1 MNGRRLITILGKRYP
16 KSIAKKHEDFVG
28 LMAGNIP
35 QEVNRVLLCL
45 DYDEEVHEIA
55 KDYRPDLILTHHP
68 FIYGSRIT
76 VLKNDPLKK
85 ALYEKVI
92 KEGFCIYSMHT
103 NFDEAPN
110 GMNDALSNALGL
122 KDVYAPTNLPMMR
135 IGYLGKE
142 MGVEEFAKYAKEC
155 LKVNYGLL
163 LPYGKPSIKKVG
175 IVGGGGGEYYLYA
188 IEEGCDI
195 YISGDIP
202 HHHRRGIVSR
212 QFNYLDLPHEI
223 EKIFIP
229 TMKNILLDINSS
241 FDILCVDHEKEPL
254 VI

>member
-1 MNGRRLITILGKRYP
+1 MNGHRLITILGRRYP
-16 KSIAKKHEDFVG
+16 KSIAKKNDDFVG
-28 LMAGNIP
+28 LMAGKIP
-35 QEVNRVLLCL
+35 AEINKILLCL

-55 KDYRPDLILTHHP
+55 KNYRPDLILSHHP
-68 FIYGSRIT
+68 FIYGTRNA
-76 VLKNDPLKK
+76 VLKADPIKK
-85 ALYEKVI
+85 ALYEKVV

-103 NFDEAPN
+103 NFDEAPH
-110 GMNDALSNALGL
+110 GMNDALSEALGL
-122 KDVYAPTNLPMMR
+122 KDVYSPTNMPMMR
-135 IGYLGKE
+135 IGYLDEE

-163 LPYGKPSIKKVG
+163 LPYGKPSVKKIG
-175 IVGGGGGEYYLYA
+175 IIGGGGGRDYPYA

-202 HHHRRGIVSR
+202 HHSRRGIISCH
-212 QFNYLDLPHEI
+212 FNYLDLPHEI

-229 TMKNILLDINSS
+229 TMKNVLLNIDSS